1 MTLEGRVTLMSGIF
15 TRICRVFMSIQ
26 TFFSET
32 PKKAERIKFVDT
44 APVIAFPAFSTTD
57 WRRRVPSNLI

>member
-1 MTLEGRVTLMSGIF
+1 MSGIF

-32 PKKAERIKFVDT
+32 PKKAERIKFDVT

-57 WRRRVPSNLI
+57 WRRIVPSNLM